1 MLYIDS
7 FMLVDVNGNS
17 SSDDMGEIFFEKL
30 VKEVFVW
37 VVVVFFR
44 EGELISW
51 IVLMFDIFFC

>member
-17 SSDDMGEIFFEKL
+17 SSDDKGEIFFEKL

-37 VVVVFFR
+37 VVVVFFKG
-44 EGELISW
+44 GELISW
-51 IVLMFDIFFC
+51 IVLMFDVFFC